1 MNDEY
6 IGNYRILKKIGAG
19 GMAQVY
25 LGVHK
30 DIPNLKVVLK
40 ILSDPRLVERFKQ
53 EADKL
58 ALLDGHGNICQI
70 KHFFN
75 HGDDFVIAMEYIDG
89 VTLDDVIKEK
99 GSLPVDESLQIISDV
114 LSTLQ
119 FAHEK
124 GIFHRD
130 IKPSNIMIDSRGR
143 VKIIDFGIA
152 KAKTDPNLTIAG
164 SSCGTP
170 SYMPPEQFNP
180 TEDIDYALVDIYA
193 VGTSLF
199 YMLTGKL
206 PFTADN
212 QFALRDAKLFNDPPK
227 PRDLNSEIPKEVEG
241 LILKALAKEPRDR
254 YLSASEMKTA
264 VDSMRGDAKVADLTE
279 AIPPSLG
286 ATPTPSPTPKPRGK
300 KSAFPK
306 LLAIGLPV
314 IIVVIIA
321 VYWVFMRQPGPTV
334 LVPPTPLSP
343 TIDETVDTPTPIFAW
358 QSSGDENISYVVEY
372 AADSMFTSASESP
385 AVAASQY
392 QVPGPLSDG
401 RYYWRVLATDNRGN
415 RSQPSAAIP
424 FVISAGEQAAV
435 NAKLSISVNPR
446 GDVYIDGQSY
456 GKGKSIVDATLNP
469 GTHVIRVI
477 NSGSKQKEY
486 RDTVYLAAGEIRA
499 APYTFTFDNSS
510 DRPLPRADSGS
521 VTIGSKPVVGGTI
534 FIDGH
539 VQELKTINTFRLP
552 VGVHTIK
559 VVLTVDD
566 REMDKTDTVLIVK
579 NSTVKKQFDFEN

>member
-1 MNDEY
+1 MNDEF

-89 VTLDDVIKEK
+89 VTLDEIIKEK
-99 GSLPVDESLQIISDV
+99 GTLPVDESLQIISEV
-114 LSTLQ
+114 LGTLQ

-180 TEDIDYALVDIYA
+180 TEDIDYSLVDIYA
-193 VGTSLF
+193 VGTTLF
-199 YMLTGKL
+199 HMLTGKL

-212 QFALRDAKLFNDPPK
+212 QFALRDAKLFNDPPR
-227 PRDLNSEIPKEVEG
+227 PRDMNKDIPKNVEEI
-241 LILKALAKEPRDR
+241 ILKALAKEPQDR
-254 YLSASEMKTA
+254 YQSASGMKAA
-264 VDSMRGDAKVADLTE
+264 VDALRGDAKVADLTQ
-279 AIPPSLG
+279 AIPPSLSQ
-286 ATPTPSPTPKPRGK
+286 TPTPPPTPKPYGK

-306 LLAIGLPV
+306 FIAIGLPA

-321 VYWVFMRQPGPTV
+321 VYWIFLRQPGGPTV
-334 LVPPTPLSP
+334 LLPPTPLSP
-343 TIDETVDTPTPIFAW
+343 AIDQTVDNSTPTFAW
-358 QSSGDENISYVVEY
+358 QETSGGEAKYIVEY
-372 AADSMFTSASESP
+372 AADSSFTMPFVSP
-385 AVAASQY
+385 AVTETRYKAEE
-392 QVPGPLSDG
+392 PLADG
-401 RYYWRVLATDNRGN
+401 RYFWRVLTTDDQGN

-424 FVISAGEQAAV
+424 FVVSAGQIQAATGT
-435 NAKLSISVNPR
+435 LSISVIPR
-446 GDVYIDGQSY
+446 GNIYIDGKSY
-456 GKGKSIVDATLNP
+456 GRDKSGIEATL
-469 GTHVIRVI
+469 GAGRHEIRVA
-477 NSGSKQKEY
+477 NTRSNQKEF
-486 RDTVYLAAGEIRA
+486 RDTVDLAAGEA
-499 APYTFTFDNSS
+499 KTASFTFTFPEPPP
-510 DRPLPRADSGS
+510 RPDSGD
-521 VTIGSKPVVGGTI
+521 VIVGSLPNDGGTI
-534 FIDGH
+534 FIDGKL
-539 VQELKTINTFRLP
+539 QDLKTNNTFRLP

-559 VVLTVDD
+559 VVLTIDG
-566 REMDKTDTVLIVK
+566 REMEKTDTVRIVRDG
-579 NSTVKKQFDFEN
+579 TAKKRFDFDE

>member
-1 MNDEY
+1 MNDEF

-40 ILSDPRLVERFKQ
+40 ILTDPRLVERFKQ

-99 GSLPVDESLQIISDV
+99 GNLPVDESLQIVSEV

-227 PRDLNSEIPKEVEG
+227 PRDLNSDIPKNVEE

-254 YLSASEMKTA
+254 YLSASEMKTV
-264 VDSMRGDAKVADLTE
+264 VDSMRGDAKVTDLTQ
-279 AIPPSLG
+279 AIPPSIG
-286 ATPTPSPTPKPRGK
+286 KTPTPTPIPGKK

-306 LLAIGLPV
+306 FIAIGLPAV
-314 IIVVIIA
+314 IIVIIA
-321 VYWVFMRQPGPTV
+321 VYWLFLRQPGPTV
-334 LVPPTPLSP
+334 LLPPTPLSP
-343 TIDETVDTPTPIFAW
+343 TIDETVDTPTPTFAW
-358 QSSGDENISYVVEY
+358 QGMDDQKVSYIVQY
-372 AADSMFTSASESP
+372 AADSSFSSPSESP
-385 AVAASQY
+385 AVPETRYKATE
-392 QVPGPLSDG
+392 PLPDG
-401 RYYWRVLATDNRGN
+401 RHFWRVLTTDGQGN

-424 FVISAGEQAAV
+424 FVVSAGEPAAV
-435 NAKLSISVNPR
+435 NANLSVTVNPR
-446 GDVYIDGQSY
+446 GDVYIDGRSY
-456 GKGKSIVDATLNP
+456 GRGKSSIDATLDT
-469 GTHVIRVI
+469 GRHVVRVV
-477 NSGSKQKEY
+477 NSESIQKEL
-486 RDTVYLAAGEIRA
+486 RDTVYLAAGQTRT
-499 APYTFTFDNSS
+499 APFTFTFPN
-510 DRPLPRADSGS
+510 PGPRADSGN
-521 VTIGSKPVVGGTI
+521 VTIGSWPTVGGTI
-534 FIDGH
+534 FIDDKL
-539 VQELKTINTFRLP
+539 QDKKTIYTFRLP

-559 VVLTVDD
+559 VVLTVDGQKM
-566 REMDKTDTVLIVK
+566 EKTDTVLIVR
-579 NSTVKKQFDFEN
+579 NGDAKKRFDFEK